1 MDNNK
6 KGVSIMK
13 KIYLILAVIVC
24 ALSSLVLLPAGNSY
38 AAECSDSQTPL
49 GLRPWYAGLV
59 DSNCEI
65 DHKNW
70 EGEENIQKS
79 VWKIVLNLASDILAI
94 VGYLAI
100 CFVIWG
106 GYQYMMARGDP
117 GMVAKGKKTITN
129 ALVGLAICMLAS
141 TITSMVSDIAAEG
154 VNQNIFIVAMNHAF
168 TWAGII
174 SVIMIVIGG
183 IQYTTSNG
191 NPAQA
196 AKGKQTITFAIIG
209 LAISLFAVAI
219 VNLVVKAL

>member
-1 MDNNK
+1 
-6 KGVSIMK
+6 MK

-24 ALSSLVLLPAGNSY
+24 AFSALAMLPANNSY
-38 AAECSDSQTPL
+38 AAECGDSQTPL

-59 DSNCEI
+59 DGNCEI
-65 DHKNW
+65 DHSQF
-70 EGEENIQKS
+70 EGEEKLQASI
-79 VWKIVLNLASDILAI
+79 WKIVLNVASDILAV

-117 GMVAKGKKTITN
+117 GMVAKGKKTIVN

-141 TITSMVSDIAAEG
+141 TITGMVSDIAAEG
-154 VNQNIFIVAMNHAF
+154 ANKNIFVVAMTHAF

-174 SVIMIVIGG
+174 TVIMIVWGG

-196 AKGKQTITFAIIG
+196 AKGKQTIIYAIIG
-209 LAISLFAVAI
+209 LAISIFAVAI
-219 VNLVVKAL
+219 VNLVVKGVGG